1 MFGIGKAN
9 AAIDTFVAENCAD
22 LMKRFPPERDL
33 KLPDGARKA
42 QLTLEK
48 AFLDFQQR
56 MVQFQIDHKLG
67 VYGKARLLRGVQ
79 DHLQA
84 AKYTKEFVEA
94 VVDVLVP
101 ATAVKRR

>member
-9 AAIDTFVAENCAD
+9 AAIDAFVAENCAD
-22 LMKRFPPERDL
+22 LIKRFPPERDL
-33 KLPDGARKA
+33 KMPDGAKKA
-42 QLTLEK
+42 SLTLEK

-56 MVQFQIDHKLG
+56 MVQFQIDQKLG

-79 DHLQA
+79 DALQH
-84 AKYTKEFVEA
+84 AKYTKEFIDV
-94 VVDVLVP
+94 VVDMLVP